1 MKRLIARVGAVA
13 AIAFWS
19 LLAFPGLALAE
30 VDGPC
35 TASVGGVDVT
45 DGRDTPGS
53 AIEVQVD
60 EALEISGTA
69 EGAVQDLVYTVR
81 IAGGGVNVGNVAIR
95 GEDGRIWEGSVDL
108 AEFSWAGVG
117 LFEVTADVQTA
128 AGPCEA
134 RVFICIEGR
143 NPLTT
148 AAGGGSAAVGAGGI
162 ALLGLSLARS
172 RRLGA
177 ARSVIQGFAGGATT
191 ALGAGVLLQQ
201 FCAVPLTLVTAAVV
215 PAGVGVM
222 GSVGSYGLRR
232 AGRSGARRAVERLR
246 PRVGQ
251 APGAPAAEPTEVL
264 DRGAR
269 ELERAGER
277 AAERGREVAE
287 SLRAQGG
294 PSPAGPGG
302 GGAGGGPAPAPP
314 GGGAPGGP
322 APAPPGGGGAPGG
335 PAPAPPGGGGA
346 PGGPAPAPPGGGA
359 PGGPAPAPPGGGA
372 PGGPAPAPPGG
383 GAPGG
388 PAPAPPGGGAPG
400 GPAPTSAPGTP
411 PPPPPAQAGAVVPP
425 VVPAARDEERIC
437 PNCSSVNSGESQFCT
452 NCGTRLEA

>member
-1 MKRLIARVGAVA
+1 MKRLIGGLGVVAAVA
-13 AIAFWS
+13 FWW
-19 LLAFPGLALAE
+19 LLAFPGVAFAE
-30 VDGPC
+30 VEGPC

-45 DGRDTPGS
+45 QGRDTAGS
-53 AIEVQVD
+53 AIDVPVD
-60 EALEISGTA
+60 EPLEISGTA

-81 IAGGGVNVGNVAIR
+81 IAGGGVNVGNVALSD
-95 GEDGRIWEGSVDL
+95 DGLSWSGSVDL
-108 AEFSWAGVG
+108 DDFSWAGVG

-128 AGPCEA
+128 AGPCEG

-148 AAGGGSAAVGAGGI
+148 AAGGGSAAVGTGGVL
-162 ALLGLSLARS
+162 LLGLSLARS

-191 ALGAGVLLQQ
+191 AFGAGVLLQQ
-201 FCAVPLTLVTAAVV
+201 FCAVPLSLATAAVV

-222 GSVGSYGLRR
+222 GSVASYGLRR
-232 AGRSGARRAVERLR
+232 AGRSGARRAVERFR
-246 PRVGQ
+246 PRPAQG
-251 APGAPAAEPTEVL
+251 PGAPAGEPTEVL

-302 GGAGGGPAPAPP
+302 GGAGGGSSPAA
-314 GGGAPGGP
+314 
-322 APAPPGGGGAPGG
+322 
-335 PAPAPPGGGGA
+335 PGGGGA

-372 PGGPAPAPPGG
+372 PGGPAPAP
-383 GAPGG
+383 APG
-388 PAPAPPGGGAPG
+388 
-400 GPAPTSAPGTP
+400 P
-411 PPPPPAQAGAVVPP
+411 PPPPPPIESGAVVPP
-425 VVPAARDEERIC
+425 VIPPARDEERTC
-437 PNCSSVNSGESQFCT
+437 PNCGTVNSRESQFCT

>member
-1 MKRLIARVGAVA
+1 MNRLIARICAVA

-35 TASVGGVDVT
+35 TASVAGVDVT
-45 DGRDTPGS
+45 QGRDTAGS
-53 AIEVQVD
+53 AIDVPVD
-60 EALEISGTA
+60 APLQISGTA

-81 IAGGGVNVGNVAIR
+81 IAGGGVNVGNVALSD
-95 GEDGRIWEGSVDL
+95 DGLSWSGSVDL
-108 AEFSWAGVG
+108 SDFSWAGVG

-128 AGPCEA
+128 AGPCEG

-191 ALGAGVLLQQ
+191 AFGAGVLLQQ
-201 FCAVPLTLVTAAVV
+201 FCTVPLTLATAAVV

-222 GSVGSYGLRR
+222 GSVASYGLRR
-232 AGRSGARRAVERLR
+232 AGRAGARRAVERLR
-246 PRVGQ
+246 PRPAHG
-251 APGAPAAEPTEVL
+251 PGAPAGEPTEVL

-302 GGAGGGPAPAPP
+302 GGPGGGPS
-314 GGGAPGGP
+314 
-322 APAPPGGGGAPGG
+322 
-335 PAPAPPGGGGA
+335 
-346 PGGPAPAPPGGGA
+346 PAPPGGGA

-388 PAPAPPGGGAPG
+388 PAPAPPGGGGAPG
-400 GPAPTSAPGTP
+400 GPAPAPAPGAP
-411 PPPPPAQAGAVVPP
+411 PPPPPVGGAAVVPP
-425 VVPAARDEERIC
+425 VVPPARDEERTC
-437 PNCSSVNSGESQFCT
+437 PNCSTVNSRESQFCT